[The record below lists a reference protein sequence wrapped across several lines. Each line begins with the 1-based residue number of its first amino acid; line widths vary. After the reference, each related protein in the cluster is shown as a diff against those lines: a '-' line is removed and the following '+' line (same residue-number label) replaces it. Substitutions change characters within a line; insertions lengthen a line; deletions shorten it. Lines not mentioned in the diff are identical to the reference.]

1 MATGDEDFGTARVTQ
16 QAGDEA
22 EVLSEAID
30 ACPADC
36 IHACSRNELVV
47 LEEYRALFQQ
57 ELLAIHATEHL
68 GRVLRKLA
76 CAQMHE
82 IGLAIAAA
90 EYSYAVQT
98 GAARGKP
105 GHADASAQ
113 LDKAAIV
120 GGADIA
126 GEVGIID
133 II

>member
-1 MATGDEDFGTARVTQ
+1 MPEAVERQGGFPPVV
-16 QAGDEA
+16 AGGKG
-22 EVLSEAID
+22 
-30 ACPADC
+30 
-36 IHACSRNELVV
+36 
-47 LEEYRALFQQ
+47 
-57 ELLAIHATEHL
+57 
-68 GRVLRKLA
+68 GRVIMPGTPVVA

-105 GHADASAQ
+105 GHADAGAQ

-126 GEVGIID
+126 GKPGIID